1 MKMVIQMEHDFD
13 DVLIKPRYSTIE
25 SRKDVNIYR
34 ELGGQQVLPIIAS
47 NMDSIGTH
55 KMDVALNNLKAMT
68 ARRTGHWVVHS
79 PRSFLTLGIN
89 DDIIKTRW
97 ICIDTAN
104 GHTQK
109 FLDYIKKVRKV
120 NPFSIIMAGNIGTPE
135 MVVPV
140 AQAGAD
146 IVKVGLGSGLACTTR
161 EMTGVGYPQLQLI
174 KDCVNQPYL
183 VPGEIVF
190 VHKGVPIDKKTRTIP
205 ICSDGGVRTPGDICK
220 ALAAGAQYVM
230 LGGLLAGHN
239 ECDGVFYGG
248 ASEVAMKK
256 HGKLAPYRVAE
267 GVVVGVEYK
276 GAVSDTIQK
285 IEGGLRS
292 MMSYIGART
301 LDEISEKAE
310 FINAK

>member
-1 MKMVIQMEHDFD
+1 MMDFD

-47 NMDSIGTH
+47 NMDSIGTPA
-55 KMDVALNNLKAMT
+55 MAAALRRHYAMT
-68 ARRTGHWVVHS
+68 AMSKKCVYIHS
-79 PRSFLTLGIN
+79 SKAFGTVGIN
-89 DDIIKTRW
+89 DLIPFLPM

-109 FLDYIKKVRKV
+109 FLDYIKKVREV
-120 NPFSIIMAGNIGTPE
+120 NPLSIIMAGNIGTPD
-135 MVVPV
+135 MMQSV
-140 AQAGAD
+140 AEAGAD
-146 IVKVGLGSGLACTTR
+146 IIKIGLGSGMACITR

-174 KDCVNQPYL
+174 KDCADVCYED
-183 VPGEIVF
+183 VS
-190 VHKGVPIDKKTRTIP
+190 

-220 ALAAGAQYVM
+220 ALAAGATYVM
-230 LGGLLAGHN
+230 LGGILAGHN
-239 ECDGVFYGG
+239 ECDGVFYGS

-256 HGKLAPYRVAE
+256 HDKLKPYRAAE
-267 GVVVGVEYK
+267 GEVIGVEYK
-276 GAVSDTIQK
+276 GAVSDTIKK

-301 LDEISEKAE
+301 LDEIPEKAE
-310 FINAK
+310 FINV

>member
-1 MKMVIQMEHDFD
+1 MDFD

-55 KMDVALNNLKAMT
+55 EMDVALNNLKAMT

-89 DDIIKTRW
+89 DDIIKTPW

-109 FLDYIKKVRKV
+109 FLDYIVAVRTA
-120 NPFSIIMAGNIGTPE
+120 NPSSIIMAGNIGTPE
-135 MVVPV
+135 IMKHVVW
-140 AQAGAD
+140 AGAD

-161 EMTGVGYPQLQLI
+161 EMTGVGYPQLSLI
-174 KDCVNQPYL
+174 EKCA
-183 VPGEIVF
+183 
-190 VHKGVPIDKKTRTIP
+190 RTGSTP

-220 ALAAGAQYVM
+220 ALAAGATYVM

-239 ECDGVFYGG
+239 ECDGPFFGG

-256 HGKLAPYRVAE
+256 HGKLAPYRAAE

-276 GAVSDTIQK
+276 GAVTDTIKK

-292 MMSYIGART
+292 CMSYIGART
-301 LDEISEKAE
+301 LDEIPEKAE
-310 FINAK
+310 FIKV

>member
-1 MKMVIQMEHDFD
+1 MDFD

-34 ELGGQQVLPIIAS
+34 ELGNTTVLPIIAS
-47 NMDSIGTH
+47 NMDSIGTLT
-55 KMDVALNNLKAMT
+55 MAFALEKHKAMVSLHK
-68 ARRTGHWVVHS
+68 G
-79 PRSFLTLGIN
+79 LGREYLSRCFTTVGI
-89 DDIIKTRW
+89 DDYVPKSAW

-109 FLDYIKKVRKV
+109 FLDYIGRVREA
-120 NPFSIIMAGNIGTPE
+120 NPSAIIMAGNVGNPDICYR
-135 MVVPV
+135 VWK
-140 AQAGAD
+140 AGAN
-146 IVKVGLGSGLACTTR
+146 IVKIGLGSGLACTTR

-174 KDCVNQPYL
+174 QDCYGSTSL
-183 VPGEIVF
+183 
-190 VHKGVPIDKKTRTIP
+190 D

-220 ALAAGAQYVM
+220 ALAAGATYVM

-239 ECDGVFYGG
+239 ECDGPFFGG

-256 HGKLAPYRVAE
+256 HGKLAPYRAAE

-276 GAVSDTIQK
+276 GAVTDTIKK

-292 MMSYIGART
+292 CMSYIGART
-301 LDEISEKAE
+301 LDEIPEKAE
-310 FINAK
+310 FINV

>member
-1 MKMVIQMEHDFD
+1 MDFD

-47 NMDSIGTH
+47 NMDSIGTSS
-55 KMDVALNNLKAMT
+55 MAEVFNWYKAMT
-68 ARRTGHWVVHS
+68 ALRKGWS
-79 PRSFLTLGIN
+79 DYPIPRSFITVGIN
-89 DDIIKTRW
+89 DQIPNSKR

-109 FLDYIKKVRKV
+109 FLDYIKKVREV
-120 NPFSIIMAGNIGTPE
+120 NPLSIIMAGNIGNPY
-135 MVVPV
+135 MVWRVKD
-140 AQAGAD
+140 AGAD

-161 EMTGVGYPQLQLI
+161 DMTGVGYPQLKLI
-174 KDCVNQPYL
+174 QDCIAVMSSP
-183 VPGEIVF
+183 
-190 VHKGVPIDKKTRTIP
+190 TP

-220 ALAAGAQYVM
+220 ALAAGATYVM
-230 LGGLLAGHN
+230 LGGMLAGHN
-239 ECDGVFYGG
+239 ECDGVFYGS

-256 HGKLAPYRVAE
+256 HDKLKPYRAAE
-267 GVVVGVEYK
+267 GEVIGVEYK
-276 GAVSDTIQK
+276 GAVSDTIKK

-301 LDEISEKAE
+301 LDEIPEKAE
-310 FINAK
+310 FINAR

>member
-1 MKMVIQMEHDFD
+1 MEFD

-34 ELGGQQVLPIIAS
+34 ELGNTTVLPIIAS
-47 NMDSIGTH
+47 NMDSIGTYE
-55 KMDVALNNLKAMT
+55 MAVALNKYKAMT
-68 ARRTGHWVVHS
+68 ACHKGYNNPYESRT
-79 PRSFLTLGIN
+79 FNTLGIN
-89 DDIIKTRW
+89 DGIPNSNW

-109 FLDYIKKVRKV
+109 FLDYIKRVRYF
-120 NPFSIIMAGNIGTPE
+120 NPSSIIMAGNIGNPS

-183 VPGEIVF
+183 VPGDIVF
-190 VHKGVPIDKKTRTIP
+190 IHKGVPIDKKTRTIP

-220 ALAAGAQYVM
+220 ALAAGATYVM
-230 LGGLLAGHN
+230 LGGMLAGHN
-239 ECDGVFYGG
+239 ECDGPFFGG

-256 HGKLAPYRVAE
+256 HGKLAPYRAAE

-301 LDEISEKAE
+301 LDEIPEKAE
-310 FINAK
+310 FINAR

>member
-1 MKMVIQMEHDFD
+1 MDFD
-13 DVLIKPRYSTIE
+13 DVLIKPRYSDIE

-34 ELGGQQVLPIIAS
+34 ELGGNIVLPIIAS
-47 NMDSIGTH
+47 NMDSIGTYP
-55 KMDVALNNLKAMT
+55 MAAALNKHKAMT
-68 ARRTGHWVVHS
+68 SLNKEWGATTN
-79 PRSFLTLGIN
+79 PRVFITMGI
-89 DDIIKTRW
+89 DDPILNSSM

-109 FLDYIKKVRKV
+109 FLDYIKKVREV
-120 NPFSIIMAGNIGTPE
+120 NPSSIIMAGNIGFPD
-135 MVVPV
+135 MVWRVRD
-140 AQAGAD
+140 AGAD

-174 KDCVNQPYL
+174 QDCY
-183 VPGEIVF
+183 E
-190 VHKGVPIDKKTRTIP
+190 TYSIP

-220 ALAAGAQYVM
+220 ALAAGATYVM

-248 ASEVAMKK
+248 ASELAMKK
-256 HGKLAPYRVAE
+256 HGKLKPYRAAE
-267 GVVVGVEYK
+267 GEVIGVEYK
-276 GAVSDTIQK
+276 GPVSNTIQK

-301 LDEISEKAE
+301 LDEIPEKAE
-310 FINAK
+310 FINAR